1 MHLSPIKTKS
11 YLHQALQDSRLHEAV
26 DKATQTAL
34 KKRLDKVEHIP
45 YWEDLRHRAHQVKKE
60 TLEHLDHYL
69 ELFEKRCQEN
79 GIVVHW
85 ANDAEEARGIILE
98 LARKNNVKNVVKSK
112 SLTTEELH
120 LNAFLADNGIE
131 SLETD
136 LGEYIVQLLDQIPSH
151 LTAPALHLTRVDVG
165 RIFHEKLGVPYTE
178 VPDELLQIARARL
191 REKFLAADMGI
202 SGVNFAMADEGSFCV
217 VENEANA
224 FLTLGLPRIHLAV
237 MGIEKLIPDLASLP
251 DFLKLLPVSATGQK
265 ASSYLHVVGGPR
277 RQSTGEGPEEV
288 HLILLDNGRSR
299 ILADGQLRETLSC
312 IRCGACLN
320 VCPIYQQVG
329 GHAYGWVYMGP
340 IGITL
345 IPQYLGEVEGRY
357 APYVSSLCGAC
368 YEICPVRINIPH
380 HLLKLRNRV
389 VETGNTGRLERL
401 AFWGFGWLAS
411 HPLVYRIATW
421 FPGKFQQLLPKESA
435 FPVPGYGKERALGR
449 FDSRGFRK
457 RYKSWLKSRPQ
468 KLSDRKEAQS

>member
-1 MHLSPIKTKS
+1 MQTSPLHTKT
-11 YLHQALQDSRLHEAV
+11 YLRQALADSRLREAV

-34 KKRLDKVEHIP
+34 KKRLDKVEHLP
-45 YWEDLRHRAHQVKKE
+45 WWEDLRHQAHQIKRE
-60 TLEHLDHYL
+60 TIDHLDRYL
-69 ELFEKRCQEN
+69 ELFEQRCQEN
-79 GIVVHW
+79 NIVVHW
-85 ANDAEEARGIILE
+85 ARDAEEARSLILE
-98 LARKNNVKNVVKSK
+98 LMRAKSVKTVVKSK

-120 LNAFLADNGIE
+120 LNHFLADNDIE

-178 VPDELLQIARARL
+178 DPDALLQIARTRL
-191 REKFLAADMGI
+191 REKFLSADMGI
-202 SGVNFAMADEGSFCV
+202 SGVNFAMAEEGTFCV
-217 VENEANA
+217 VENEANG
-224 FLTLGLPRIHLAV
+224 FLTLGMPRLHLAV
-237 MGIEKLIPDLASLP
+237 MGIEKLLP
-251 DFLKLLPVSATGQK
+251 SQAALPPFLQLLPVSATGQK
-265 ASSYLHVVGGPR
+265 MTSYLHLVGGPR
-277 RQSTGEGPEEV
+277 RQTTGEGPEEV
-288 HLILLDNGRSR
+288 HLLLLDNGRSR
-299 ILADGQLRETLSC
+299 ILADPQLRETLFC

-345 IPQYLGEVEGRY
+345 IPQYLGEAEGRY

-389 VETGNTGRLERL
+389 VETGNTGAVER
-401 AFWGFGWLAS
+401 AVFRGFGWLTS
-411 HPLVYRIATW
+411 HPRLYRLATW
-421 FPGKFQQLLPKESA
+421 FPGKLQQLLPGGRA
-435 FPVPGYGKERALGR
+435 FVVPGYGKTRALGR

-457 RYKSWLKSRPQ
+457 RYQAWLKSRPHPARPQ
-468 KLSDRKEAQS
+468 KEDRS

>member
-1 MHLSPIKTKS
+1 MELSPSKTKS
-11 YLHQALQDSRLHEAV
+11 YLHDALQNDRLHEAV

-34 KKRLDKVEHIP
+34 KKRQDKVNHIP
-45 YWEDLRHRAHQVKKE
+45 VWEDMRWQAHAAKRDA
-60 TLEHLDHYL
+60 LEHLAENL
-69 ELFEKRCQEN
+69 ELFEKNCQAN

-85 ANDAEEARGIILE
+85 ARDAAEARDIILQ
-98 LARKNNVKNVVKSK
+98 LMRDKGVKNVVKSK

-120 LNAFLADNGIE
+120 LNHFLQDNGIE
-131 SLETD
+131 TLETD

-165 RIFHEKLGVPYTE
+165 KVFHEKLGVPYTE
-178 VPDELLQIARARL
+178 DPDELLQIARARL

-202 SGVNFAMADEGSFCV
+202 SGVNFAFADSGSFCV

-224 FLTLGLPRIHLAV
+224 FLTVSLPRIHLAV
-237 MGIEKLIPDLASLP
+237 MGLEKLLP
-251 DFLKLLPVSATGQK
+251 DQSKLGTFLKLLPISATGQK
-265 ASSYLHVVGGPR
+265 ASSYVNFIGGPR
-277 RQSTGEGPEEV
+277 RQNCGEGPEEV
-288 HLILLDNGRSR
+288 HVLLLDNGRSK
-299 ILADGQLRETLSC
+299 ILADSQLRETLFC

-345 IPQYLGEVEGRY
+345 IPQYLGTVEGRY

-368 YEICPVRINIPH
+368 HEICPVHINIPH

-389 VETGNTGRLERL
+389 VDAGLSMKVEKWGIRGWAFL
-401 AFWGFGWLAS
+401 AK
-411 HPLVYRIATW
+411 HPALYRFATW
-421 FPGKFQQLLPKESA
+421 FPGKFQQLLPKEAA
-435 FPVPGYGKERALGR
+435 FPAPGYFKKRALGR
-449 FDSRGFRK
+449 FDKKGFRN
-457 RYKSWLKSRPQ
+457 RYMQWKKNSHSKG
-468 KLSDRKEAQS
+468 